1 MFSAIH
7 RLFHHRLR
15 TRWRVAAATAAMAS
29 LAVCA
34 AAAQG
39 VDAPA
44 GTANGA
50 GLVNTQ
56 RFADVAIHP
65 QREAAAAVLARN
77 ESKVAAEVSGRLLR
91 WTREVG
97 ESVARGALLAEI
109 DPSDYRLAIDRARA
123 ALQASQAR
131 HELARTQLQRA
142 RELVAQG
149 FLSQEVVNQ
158 RETEMQALA
167 AEITANRSQ
176 LATAQLQLERTR
188 VTAPFAASVTQRLA
202 QTGEFVTPGTP
213 LYVLTESGAAEVSAA
228 LAPADVP
235 SVRAAKAWSFEGTAG
250 SAPLVLLRIA
260 PTVNAPARTV
270 DARFRFAS
278 PDVAVA
284 PGSEGRLRWRD
295 PRRHLPAELIVRRT
309 VDGHSRLG
317 VFVAESG
324 RARFVVLPGAQEGR
338 AAPARLADDA
348 QVVVRGQTALT
359 PGQPLPARL
368 PAAALTP
375 PSTSA
380 R

>member
-7 RLFHHRLR
+7 RLFHHQPR
-15 TRWRVAAATAAMAS
+15 TRWRAAAAMAAMAS
-29 LAVCA
+29 VAVGA
-34 AAAQG
+34 AVAQG

-44 GTANGA
+44 GTADAA
-50 GLVNTQ
+50 GLVTTQ

-91 WTREVG
+91 WTRDVG
-97 ESVARGALLAEI
+97 ESVAQGALLAEI

-188 VTAPFAASVTQRLA
+188 VSAPFAASVTQRLA

-213 LYVLTESGAAEVSAA
+213 LYVLTESGAAEVSAG
-228 LAPADVP
+228 AD
-235 SVRAAKAWSFEGTAG
+235 
-250 SAPLVLLRIA
+250 
-260 PTVNAPARTV
+260 ART
-270 DARFRFAS
+270 AL
-278 PDVAVA
+278 
-284 PGSEGRLRWRD
+284 SEGR
-295 PRRHLPAELIVRRT
+295 
-309 VDGHSRLG
+309 
-317 VFVAESG
+317 
-324 RARFVVLPGAQEGR
+324 
-338 AAPARLADDA
+338 
-348 QVVVRGQTALT
+348 
-359 PGQPLPARL
+359 
-368 PAAALTP
+368 
-375 PSTSA
+375 
-380 R
+380 